1 MTVALGEYLDAVPD
15 LVAERIAG
23 ARQALIVSH
32 ENPDA
37 DTLGAALGVARIIEF
52 HGGRAT
58 TVCTD
63 PVPPLYDFLP
73 GIGAERTDV
82 SPAIAWDLL
91 VLVDCGTFDR
101 VGELGRRHAAL
112 FERLPMVIIDH
123 HLSNAGSS
131 TPAGDWIDARSAATC
146 EMVVLLAARLGVP
159 LDIAGGALAAP
170 LMAGIV
176 MDTST
181 FAHSNVTP
189 RTLQVAAA
197 LVEVGAPLAEISR
210 RLYRTKPDA
219 QLRLFGRVL
228 ERLETSPDRR
238 VVWSSLLDA
247 DLVAT
252 GTSPANSEGI
262 IDLLSQADT
271 AEVTIIFKEAP
282 DETRIS
288 VRTRP
293 DGVDATVL
301 TAAFGGGGHAR
312 AAGATIR
319 QPLDTARTAV
329 LAEARR
335 LAAAVSR

>member
-37 DTLGAALGVARIIEF
+37 DTLGAALGVARIIEY

-73 GIGAERTDV
+73 GIEAERTELD
-82 SPAIAWDLL
+82 PATTYDLL
-91 VLVDCGTFDR
+91 VVVDCGTFDR
-101 VGELGRRHAAL
+101 VGEIGRRHAEL
-112 FERLPMVIIDH
+112 FERMPRVIIDH
-123 HLSNAGSS
+123 HLSNSGSS
-131 TPAGDWIDARSAATC
+131 TPAADWVDAGSAATC

-159 LDIAGGALAAP
+159 LDVADGGMAAA
-170 LMAGIV
+170 LMAGII

-197 LVEVGAPLAEISR
+197 LVEAGAPLADISR
-210 RLYRTKPDA
+210 RLYRTKPDG

-228 ERLETSPDRR
+228 GRLQVADGGR
-238 VVWSSLLDA
+238 VVWSSLLDS
-247 DLVAT
+247 DLAAT
-252 GTSPANSEGI
+252 GTSPADSEGI
-262 IDLLSQADT
+262 IDLVAQAED
-271 AEVTIIFKEAP
+271 AEVAIIFKEVAGA
-282 DETRIS
+282 TRIS

-301 TAAFGGGGHAR
+301 TGAFGGGGHAR
-312 AAGATIR
+312 AAGATIQ
-319 QPLDTARTAV
+319 QPLDAARTAV

-335 LAAAVSR
+335 LAAAVAR

>member
-37 DTLGAALGVARIIEF
+37 DTLGAALGVARIIEY

-73 GIGAERTDV
+73 GIEAERTELD
-82 SPAIAWDLL
+82 PASTYDLL
-91 VLVDCGTFDR
+91 VVVDCGTFDR
-101 VGELGRRHAAL
+101 VGEIGRRHAEL
-112 FERLPMVIIDH
+112 FEQMPRVIIDH
-123 HLSNAGSS
+123 HISNSGSS
-131 TPAGDWIDARSAATC
+131 TPAADWVDAGSAATC

-159 LDIAGGALAAP
+159 LDVADGGMAAA
-170 LMAGIV
+170 LMAGII

-197 LVEVGAPLAEISR
+197 LVEAGAPLADISR
-210 RLYRTKPDA
+210 RLYRTKPDG

-228 ERLETSPDRR
+228 GRLEAADGGR
-238 VVWSSLLDA
+238 VVWSSLLDS
-247 DLVAT
+247 DLAAT
-252 GTSPANSEGI
+252 GTSPADSEGI
-262 IDLLSQADT
+262 IDLVAQAED
-271 AEVTIIFKEAP
+271 AEVAIIFKEVAG
-282 DETRIS
+282 ETRIS

-301 TAAFGGGGHAR
+301 TGAFGGGGHAR
-312 AAGATIR
+312 AAGATLQ
-319 QPLDTARTAV
+319 QPLDAARTAV

-335 LAAAVSR
+335 LAAAVAR

>member
-1 MTVALGEYLDAVPD
+1 VTVALGEYLDAVPN

-63 PVPPLYDFLP
+63 PVPPLYEFLP
-73 GIGAERTDV
+73 GIEAERTELD
-82 SPAIAWDLL
+82 PATDYDLL
-91 VLVDCGTFDR
+91 VVVDCGTFDR
-101 VGELGRRHAAL
+101 VGEIGRRHAEL
-112 FERLPMVIIDH
+112 FERLPRVIIDH
-123 HLSNAGSS
+123 HLSNSGSS
-131 TPAGDWIDARSAATC
+131 NPAADWVDPGSAATC
-146 EMVVLLAARLGVP
+146 EMVVLLAARLGIP
-159 LDIAGGALAAP
+159 LGVANGALAAA

-228 ERLETSPDRR
+228 GRLEAADGGR

-247 DLVAT
+247 DLAAT
-252 GTSPANSEGI
+252 GTSPADSEGI
-262 IDLLSQADT
+262 IDLVAQAED
-271 AEVTIIFKEAP
+271 AEVAIIFKEAVG
-282 DETRIS
+282 ETRIS
-288 VRTRP
+288 VRTQP

-301 TAAFGGGGHAR
+301 TGAFGGGGHAR
-312 AAGATIR
+312 AAGATIQ

-335 LAAAVSR
+335 LAAAVIR

>member
-1 MTVALGEYLDAVPD
+1 MTVALGEYLEAVPN

-23 ARQALIVSH
+23 AQEALIVSH

-37 DTLGAALGVARIIEF
+37 DTLGAALGVARIIEY

-73 GIGAERTDV
+73 GIEAERTELD
-82 SPAIAWDLL
+82 PAARYDLL
-91 VLVDCGTFDR
+91 VVVDCGTFDR
-101 VGELGRRHAAL
+101 VGEIGRRHAEL
-112 FERLPMVIIDH
+112 FERLPRVILDH
-123 HLSNAGSS
+123 HLSNSGSS
-131 TPAGDWIDARSAATC
+131 TPAADWVDPGSAATC

-159 LDIAGGALAAP
+159 LGVANGALAAA

-197 LVEVGAPLAEISR
+197 LVEAGAPLAEISR
-210 RLYRTKPDA
+210 LLYRTKPDA

-228 ERLETSPDRR
+228 GRLEAADGGR

-247 DLVAT
+247 DLAAT
-252 GTSPANSEGI
+252 GTSPADSEGI
-262 IDLLSQADT
+262 IDLVAQAED
-271 AEVTIIFKEAP
+271 AEVAIIFKEAAG
-282 DETRIS
+282 ETRIS
-288 VRTRP
+288 VRTQP

-301 TAAFGGGGHAR
+301 TGMFGGGGHAR
-312 AAGATIR
+312 AAGATIQ
-319 QPLDTARTAV
+319 QPLDAARTAV

-335 LAAAVSR
+335 LAAAVIR

>member
-1 MTVALGEYLDAVPD
+1 MTVGLGEYLDAVPV

-37 DTLGAALGVARIIEF
+37 DTLGAALGVARIIEY

-73 GIGAERTDV
+73 GIEAERTELD
-82 SPAIAWDLL
+82 PATTYDLL
-91 VLVDCGTFDR
+91 VVVDCGTLER
-101 VGELGRRHAAL
+101 VGEIGRRHAEL
-112 FERLPMVIIDH
+112 FERLPRVIIDH
-123 HLSNAGSS
+123 HLSNSASSGPGADWVDAG
-131 TPAGDWIDARSAATC
+131 SAATC

-159 LDIAGGALAAP
+159 LGVADGTLAAA
-170 LMAGIV
+170 LLAGIV

-210 RLYRTKPDA
+210 RLYRTKPDG

-228 ERLETSPDRR
+228 ERLDAADGGR

-252 GTSPANSEGI
+252 GTSPADSEGI
-262 IDLLSQADT
+262 IDLVAQAED
-271 AEVTIIFKEAP
+271 AEVAIIFKEAAG
-282 DETRIS
+282 ETRIS
-288 VRTRP
+288 VRTLP
-293 DGVDATVL
+293 GGVDATVL
-301 TAAFGGGGHAR
+301 TGAFGGGGHAR
-312 AAGATIR
+312 AAGATIH
-319 QPLDTARTAV
+319 QPIDAARTAV

-335 LAAAVSR
+335 LAAAVNR